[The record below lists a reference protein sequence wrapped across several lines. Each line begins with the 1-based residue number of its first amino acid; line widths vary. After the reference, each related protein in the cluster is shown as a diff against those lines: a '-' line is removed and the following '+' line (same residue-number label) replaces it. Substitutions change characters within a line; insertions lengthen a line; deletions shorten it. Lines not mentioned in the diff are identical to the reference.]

1 LLVGVL
7 LHAPNP
13 RSFPSAVPMEYP
25 EMPMHVYDYYDMAFA
40 AYMFVNLP
48 G

>member
-1 LLVGVL
+1 VVVL
-7 LHAPNP
+7 LHAQNP
-13 RSFPSAVPMEYP
+13 RNYPSAVPMEYP

-40 AYMFVNLP
+40 AFMFVNLR